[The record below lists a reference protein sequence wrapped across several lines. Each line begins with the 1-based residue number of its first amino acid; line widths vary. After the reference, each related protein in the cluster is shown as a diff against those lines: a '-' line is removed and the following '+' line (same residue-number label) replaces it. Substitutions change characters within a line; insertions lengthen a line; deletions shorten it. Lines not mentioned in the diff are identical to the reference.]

1 MSAEVTLTAT
11 ELRERL
17 VEKAAKSEAFR
28 AALLAD
34 PKTAI
39 KNELGLSI
47 PDGFAVKVHEERDD
61 TGHLVLPPP
70 AWLAEADLESAA
82 GGGTGTTTCRQEGDI
97 WTGYRTVCTYTPAP
111 STHDYPDNWTD
122 PGD

>member
-1 MSAEVTLTAT
+1 MSSEGTVTAT

-17 VEKAAKSEAFR
+17 VRKAAVDEEFR
-28 AALLAD
+28 ARLLAD
-34 PKTAI
+34 PKAVV
-39 KNELGLSI
+39 KDELGLTI
-47 PDGFAVKVHEERDD
+47 PDGFTIQVHEERGD

-82 GGGTGTTTCRQEGDI
+82 GGTGTTTCRQEGDI